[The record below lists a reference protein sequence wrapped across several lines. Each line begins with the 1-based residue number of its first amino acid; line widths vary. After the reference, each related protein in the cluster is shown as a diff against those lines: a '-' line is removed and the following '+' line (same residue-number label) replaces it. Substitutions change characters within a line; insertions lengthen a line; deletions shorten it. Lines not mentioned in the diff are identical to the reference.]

1 MDCLSCIWSF
11 YYQQKILKLNWKKNF
26 QLVLFS
32 DTIFMFNKYLLKQV
46 EIYSLVRL
54 LQSWSL
60 EWLICSGRIST
71 SCPMWKKHHHILKK
85 ARSKYWKTPM
95 FGKWYFSSLTDM
107 TFPLERRIFCFPFR
121 MFKLNEPN
129 ASIVIKRMNIF
140 FTSESKKL
148 MKKKVPKGVF
158 GLLSLQTSMDRSYS
172 SNPIT
177 DNIDKKIK
185 LVRSGNQDTW
195 IYPPRY
201 ILVD

>member
-1 MDCLSCIWSF
+1 MHCLSCIWSF
-11 YYQQKILKLNWKKNF
+11 YCQHKILKLNWKKNF
-26 QLVLFS
+26 QSVLFS
-32 DTIFMFNKYLLKQV
+32 DTIFVFNKYLLKQV

-71 SCPMWKKHHHILKK
+71 SCTMWKKHHPILEK
-85 ARSKYWKTPM
+85 ARSKYWKRPM
-95 FGKWYFSSLTDM
+95 LENDIFHPLIDM
-107 TFPLERRIFCFPFR
+107 TFPLERSFFRFPFR

-158 GLLSLQTSMDRSYS
+158 GLLSLQTSMDRSCS
-172 SNPIT
+172 S
-177 DNIDKKIK
+177 
-185 LVRSGNQDTW
+185 
-195 IYPPRY
+195 
-201 ILVD
+201 